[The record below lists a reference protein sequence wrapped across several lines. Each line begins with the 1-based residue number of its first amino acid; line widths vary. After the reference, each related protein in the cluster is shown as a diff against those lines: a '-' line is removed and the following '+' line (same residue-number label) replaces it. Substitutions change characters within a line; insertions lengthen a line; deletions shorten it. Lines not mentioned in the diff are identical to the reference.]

1 MTTSSP
7 TGVDPRFNRDV
18 FIVDQPFTL
27 FVNRYF
33 VYEAADAEFAPG
45 TLLAFCRQKPFALK
59 EDLLVFSD
67 ETMSE
72 EILRIKARRVVDIGG
87 RYVVTT
93 PDGTVVGALQRRAKA
108 SLLITTWV
116 LMGADDRELA
126 VVRESSVPVAVFRRV
141 QNLLQAIPLIGGIVS
156 LLLDLIPIPYHF
168 DILDGD
174 AAAGRHSRK
183 TGIRDRYRLHID
195 DPQHRIDRRLLV
207 ALGIG
212 LDALQSR

>member
-1 MTTSSP
+1 MTDSTP
-7 TGVDPRFNRDV
+7 NDVAGRFDHDV

-27 FVNRYF
+27 FVNRYY
-33 VYEAADAEFAPG
+33 VSEAADSEYAPG
-45 TLLAFCRQKPFALK
+45 ALIAFCRQKPFALK
-59 EDLLVFSD
+59 EDLLIYSD
-67 ETMSE
+67 ETMSR

-87 RYVVTT
+87 KYIVTT
-93 PDGTVVGALQRRAKA
+93 PDGTVIGALQRRAKA
-108 SLLITTWV
+108 SILLTTWV
-116 LMGADDRELA
+116 LVGSDDRELA

-156 LLLDLIPIPYHF
+156 LILDLIPIPYHF
-168 DILDGD
+168 DIQQGEVMV
-174 AAAGRHSRK
+174 GRHARK
-183 TGIRDRYRLHID
+183 TGIRDRYRLHIE